1 MESAVQVHRW
11 RVIAAVMLLA
21 AVGTTFA
28 PVIHGG
34 FIGLDDGNNIFLN
47 PQLGGWSWDRVVWAF
62 SDFGRAR
69 RYMPLGW
76 LGFSAVFSW
85 QGLAPAGYHLA
96 SLAWHLLAAVALF
109 AATRNILRR
118 SPAALAAGE
127 GWNIGAAFLVAAA
140 WALHPMRTEAVAWAS
155 GLLYTQASA
164 FAFLALWFWT
174 LRWSAPAKAAGYSIA
189 SCLALAAS
197 LLTYPIA
204 LGLPVVCWLLDLLAE
219 KDPALPAAGSFF
231 RRWRISPAALGL
243 VAVAALVLAA
253 TLSARGENSGTFAT
267 GASLGSFG
275 ITERLLQAF
284 YVWGR
289 YLRQLVWPAG
299 LSPVYT
305 DLYSLEPLGRGVF
318 LTVVV
323 SGLLLMLYGLWAW
336 RRRISAGW
344 VLAYTAMALP
354 FLGLLEHPW
363 IAHDRYAMLL
373 HPVWLVAG
381 AWWLLRVKSHRLRS
395 GIAAA
400 LLLVG
405 LSGASGAH
413 SLIANW
419 KDQAAV
425 DARLRQ
431 TLPHDA
437 WAGYYLGNVPASV
450 LFLEGRFAEIGP
462 LLAQAQAESPGW
474 SAAPT
479 RAEFDALIRQHQEF
493 LRQNWP
499 GRSLAPVAVLHYLHG
514 QAAAGRRDWV
524 TARAHFQAARRVAP
538 DLMEAQQAEAQCE
551 RELRH

>member
-1 MESAVQVHRW
+1 
-11 RVIAAVMLLA
+11 
-21 AVGTTFA
+21 
-28 PVIHGG
+28 
-34 FIGLDDGNNIFLN
+34 
-47 PQLGGWSWDRVVWAF
+47 F

-96 SLAWHLLAAVALF
+96 SLAWHLLAALSMF
-109 AATRNILRR
+109 AATRNILRL
-118 SPAALAAGE
+118 SPAAPAAGE
-127 GWNIGAAFLVAAA
+127 GWTIGAAFLVAAA

-174 LRWSAPAKAAGYSIA
+174 LRWSAPAKAGWYSVA
-189 SCLALAAS
+189 SGGALAAS

-204 LGLPVVCWLLDLLAE
+204 LGLPVVCWLLDFLAE
-219 KDPALPAAGSFF
+219 KDSAPAAAGSFL
-231 RRWRISPAALGL
+231 RRWRISPAWLGL
-243 VAVAALVLAA
+243 VAVAGVVLAA

-474 SAAPT
+474 SAAPA